1 MTNENTRNPKTL
13 LFVLLIVALIGSIPS
28 LAMARNSE
36 DPEAEKLRLDAQRL
50 DSLFRE
56 IQETVE
62 AVPKDT
68 FDPKDVLNKVGRD
81 PVKLFEWVNDKT
93 QLIPYQGSLK
103 GPIGVLMD
111 RQGNSL
117 DRALLLYEMLRLAGH
132 RVQLV
137 QGELSDIEAERVFQ
151 NAIFIPDAT
160 DISSLPPS
168 LTNFQEQI
176 KDFADRNKFDAQEL
190 LAETNEMIKE
200 EERISVELLRRVND
214 QTLELLEAVKAH
226 KKEDVHN
233 PEAVKDL
240 KDHWWVQYQK
250 DGDWVDLDPTFRDAV
265 PGRTIGEIK
274 KIQRSSRLNSKLVH
288 SLEIRLI
295 IERLESG
302 GLIEEKV
309 LEHTLRPSDFIGGTI
324 SLHQAPIDLP
334 DFKAMIQGNSLQ
346 KNLIEAVSKQK
357 EWLPILSIGKKEIK
371 RYSILESGS
380 LNRTPG
386 KKPTK
391 KSGGGLTGGVG
402 KTSGG
407 SSQPKQKED
416 SELTAEWI
424 EYEIQSP
431 GRPVRK
437 IRREIFDLIG
447 PAARKSKKYA
457 DMDISEEQRMKRNL
471 LILSQTEI
479 LPVVSRFTPEFIQH
493 LSAEYLLSQKQTLL
507 SFMQNF
513 NGLEPY
519 EILSRTDQLSSDRWA
534 LYSLALTRTRLSR
547 YVKESFL
554 DSINIFSS
562 VSFLK
567 ENEKQ
572 ELEMFQ
578 GIDIVANDIAVF
590 PAEGID
596 SFAIKLEQGVL
607 DTNVEVKP
615 MMDERWIENTAVIFD
630 RAKDQGIDWILL
642 KDVED
647 SDWDRLHLSPDVKA
661 RIEQDISEGFLAFVP
676 EKAVMVDGKPV
687 TGWWRL
693 DPATGGTIG
702 VGETGLGQA
711 TTSYA
716 ERADIVL
723 QLKSMVNMYA
733 DLTKCLAL
741 ALTSPLRG
749 TRPQHEK
756 EFIECVWN
764 TACKAIFD
772 MGGKLVSVDV
782 TWTNIIIKQTISWA
796 TSYVCKGTF
805 NKVFSK

>member
-1 MTNENTRNPKTL
+1 
-13 LFVLLIVALIGSIPS
+13 
-28 LAMARNSE
+28 
-36 DPEAEKLRLDAQRL
+36 
-50 DSLFRE
+50 
-56 IQETVE
+56 
-62 AVPKDT
+62 
-68 FDPKDVLNKVGRD
+68 
-81 PVKLFEWVNDKT
+81 
-93 QLIPYQGSLK
+93 
-103 GPIGVLMD
+103 MD

-137 QGELSDIEAERVFQ
+137 QGELSDTEAERVFQ
-151 NAIFIPDAT
+151 DAIFIPGAT
-160 DISSLPPS
+160 DISTLPPS
-168 LTNFQEQI
+168 LTNFQERI
-176 KDFADRNKFDAQEL
+176 KNFADRNKFDAQEL

-200 EERISVELLRRVND
+200 EERISVELSRRVND
-214 QTLELLEAVKAH
+214 QTLKLLEAVKAH

-233 PEAVKDL
+233 PVAFKDL

-250 DGDWVDLDPTFRDAV
+250 DGDWMDLDPTFRDAA

-288 SLEIRLI
+288 SLVIRLI
-295 IERLESG
+295 IERLENG

-324 SLHQAPIDLP
+324 SLHQVPMDLP
-334 DFKAMIQGNSLQ
+334 DIKAMIQGNSLQ
-346 KNLIEAVSKQK
+346 KNLKEAVSKQN

-371 RYSILESGS
+371 RNSILESGS

-391 KSGGGLTGGVG
+391 KSEGGLTGGFG
-402 KTSGG
+402 NAFGG

-447 PAARKSKKYA
+447 PAVRKSKKYA
-457 DMDISEEQRMKRNL
+457 NMEISEEQRMKRNL
-471 LILSQTEI
+471 LVLSQIEI

-493 LSAEYLLSQKQTLL
+493 KSAEYLLSQKQTLL
-507 SFMQNF
+507 SFMQSF
-513 NGLEPY
+513 NGLEPD
-519 EILSRTDQLSSDRWA
+519 EILSRTEQLSSEPWA

-547 YVKESFL
+547 HARESFL
-554 DSINIFSS
+554 GSLNIFSS
-562 VSFLK
+562 ASFLM

-572 ELEMFQ
+572 ELEMYQ
-578 GIDIVANDIAVF
+578 GIDIIANDIAVF

-630 RAKDQGIDWILL
+630 KSKDQNIDWILL
-642 KDVED
+642 KDVEG
-647 SDWDRLHLSPDVKA
+647 SDWNKVHLSPDVKA
-661 RIEQDISEGFLAFVP
+661 RIEQDISEGFMAFVP
-676 EKAVMVDGKPV
+676 EKVVKIDGKPV

-693 DPATGGTIG
+693 DPATGETIG
-702 VGETGLGQA
+702 VGETGRGQA
-711 TTSYA
+711 MTSYA
-716 ERADIVL
+716 ERANIVL
-723 QLKSMVNMYA
+723 QLKSIVSMYA
-733 DLTKCLAL
+733 DLAKCLAL

-764 TACKAIFD
+764 TACKGIFK

-782 TWTNIIIKQTISWA
+782 TWTNIIIKQTIGWA
-796 TSYVCKGTF
+796 TSNICKGTF

>member
-1 MTNENTRNPKTL
+1 MENTRNAKTL

-28 LAMARNSE
+28 SALARFSE
-36 DPEAEKLRLDAQRL
+36 DPGTEELRLKAQRL

-56 IQETVE
+56 IQEAVK

-81 PVKLFEWVNDKT
+81 PVKLFEWVSDKT

-117 DRALLLYEMLRLAGH
+117 DRALLLYKMLQLAGH

-137 QGELSDIEAERVFQ
+137 QGELSDAEAEQVFQ
-151 NAIFIPDAT
+151 DAIFIPSESS
-160 DISSLPPS
+160 ISSMPPS
-168 LTNFQEQI
+168 ITGFQERI
-176 KDFADRNKFDAQEL
+176 KEFADRNKFDAQIF
-190 LAETNEMIKE
+190 LAEAIEMIKE
-200 EERISVELLRRVND
+200 EERKSVELSRRVND
-214 QTLELLEAVKAH
+214 QTLELLEAVKAY

-233 PEAVKDL
+233 PVAFKDL

-250 DGDWVDLDPTFRDAV
+250 DGVWEDLDPTFRNAV

-288 SLEIRLI
+288 SLVIRLI
-295 IERLESG
+295 IERLENG

-324 SLHQAPIDLP
+324 SLRQVPMDLP
-334 DFKAMIQGNSLQ
+334 DLEAMIQGNSLQ

-357 EWLPILSIGKKEIK
+357 EWLPILSIGKREIK

-391 KSGGGLTGGVG
+391 KSGGGLTGGFG
-402 KTSGG
+402 NTFGG
-407 SSQPKQKED
+407 SSQSKQKED
-416 SELTAEWI
+416 TELTAEWI

-457 DMDISEEQRMKRNL
+457 NMEISEEQRMKRNL

-493 LSAEYLLSQKQTLL
+493 RSAEYLLSQKQTLH

-513 NGLEPY
+513 NGLEPD
-519 EILSRTDQLSSDRWA
+519 EILSKTEQFSSDPWA

-547 YVKESFL
+547 YVEESFL

-572 ELEMFQ
+572 ELEMHQ

-615 MMDERWIENTAVIFD
+615 IMDERWIENTAVIFD
-630 RAKDQGIDWILL
+630 RAKDQGINWILL
-642 KDVED
+642 KDVEG
-647 SDWDRLHLSPDVKA
+647 SDWDRVHLSPDVKA

-676 EKAVMVDGKPV
+676 EKAVKIDGKQV

-693 DPATGGTIG
+693 NPATGGTIG
-702 VGETGLGQA
+702 VGETGRGQA
-711 TTSYA
+711 MTGYA
-716 ERADIVL
+716 ERANIVL
-723 QLKSMVNMYA
+723 QIKSIVGMYA
-733 DLTKCLAL
+733 DLAKCLAL
-741 ALTSPLRG
+741 AMTSPLRG

-764 TACKAIFD
+764 TACKGIFK
-772 MGGKLVSVDV
+772 MAGKLVSVDV
-782 TWTNIIIKQTISWA
+782 TWTNIIIKKTIGWA
-796 TSYVCKGTF
+796 TSNVCKGTF
-805 NKVFSK
+805 NMVFSK

>member
-1 MTNENTRNPKTL
+1 MTFGNKKNLKIF

-28 LAMARNSE
+28 PALARISDAPDSKE
-36 DPEAEKLRLDAQRL
+36 LRLKAQRL

-56 IQETVE
+56 IQETME
-62 AVPKDT
+62 TVPKDT
-68 FDPKDVLNKVGRD
+68 FDLKDVVNKVGHD
-81 PVKLFEWVNDKT
+81 PVRLFEWVSDVT

-117 DRALLLYEMLRLAGH
+117 DRALLLYELLRLAGH

-137 QGELSDIEAERVFQ
+137 QGELSDAEAEQVFQ
-151 NAIFIPDAT
+151 DAIFIPGKSN
-160 DISSLPPS
+160 ISSMPPPI
-168 LTNFQEQI
+168 TVFQERI
-176 KDFADRNKFDAQEL
+176 KDFAERNQFDVQEF

-200 EERISVELLRRVND
+200 EERISVELSRRVEE
-214 QTLELLEAVKAH
+214 QSSWLMEAVKAY
-226 KKEDVHN
+226 KKEAAHS
-233 PEAVKDL
+233 PAAFEDL
-240 KDHWWVQYQK
+240 KYHWWVQYQK
-250 DGDWVDLDPTFRDAV
+250 DGEWVDMDPTFRDVV
-265 PGRTIGEIK
+265 PGHAIGEIK

-288 SLEIRLI
+288 SLVIRLI
-295 IERLESG
+295 IERLENGS
-302 GLIEEKV
+302 LIEEKV
-309 LEHTLRPSDFIGGTI
+309 LEQSIRPSDNIGESI
-324 SLHQAPIDLP
+324 KLSQHPMDWP

-346 KNLIEAVSKQK
+346 GNFIEAVSKQK

-391 KSGGGLTGGVG
+391 KSGGGLTGGFG
-402 KTSGG
+402 NAFGG

-424 EYEIQSP
+424 EYEILSP
-431 GRPVRK
+431 GRPARK

-447 PAARKSKKYA
+447 PAARKSKRYA
-457 DMDISEEQRMKRNL
+457 NMEISEEQQMKRNL
-471 LILSQTEI
+471 SILSQIEI

-493 LSAEYLLSQKQTLL
+493 RSAQYLLSQKRTLL

-513 NGLEPY
+513 NGLEPD
-519 EILSRTDQLSSDRWA
+519 EILSRTEQLSSDPWA
-534 LYSLALTRTRLSR
+534 LYSLALARTRLSR
-547 YVKESFL
+547 YVRESFL
-554 DSINIFSS
+554 DSPNIFSS

-572 ELEMFQ
+572 ELEMYQ

-630 RAKDQGIDWILL
+630 RAKDQGINWILL
-642 KDVED
+642 KDVEG
-647 SDWDRLHLSPDVKA
+647 SDWNRVHLSPDVKA

-676 EKAVMVDGKPV
+676 EKAVKIDGKPV

-711 TTSYA
+711 MTSYA

-723 QLKSMVNMYA
+723 QLKSIVNMYA
-733 DLTKCLAL
+733 DLAKCLAL

-764 TACKAIFD
+764 TACKGIFK

-782 TWTNIIIKQTISWA
+782 TWTNIIIKQTIKEA
-796 TSYVCKGTF
+796 TSNVCKRTF